1 MQFPV
6 TTGDARQRY
15 EGNWF
20 EGKMRGRG
28 QMTYSNGSEYS
39 GQWNNDVRDGHGTL
53 RTFLADRGLQTVY
66 VGDWQND
73 QKNGYG
79 VQDFV
84 VR

>member
-1 MQFPV
+1 MQFPSGI
-6 TTGDARQRY
+6 GDAKQRY
-15 EGNWF
+15 EGDWY
-20 EGKMRGRG
+20 EGKMYGFG
-28 QMTYSNGSEYS
+28 QMFYANGSEYT
-39 GQWNNDVRDGHGTL
+39 GHWKNDVRDGHGNF
-53 RTFLADRGLQTVY
+53 RTSSERGLLIVY